1 MENLILK
8 ILQLIQKVWIKMT
21 LVNTR
26 AAFEK
31 AVTDAVVAA
40 DNTVSVVYDNVT
52 FVTPGKTKKYVVMMI
67 NYTQAT
73 LQNQGASTDFYS
85 GVVQCNVYVPKS
97 KGTSV
102 LSAISESVI
111 DGFISVN
118 ASNYSDTFSVK
129 PRVQD
134 INGPTMLE
142 IEDRSHF
149 VGVISCQFSANA

>member
-97 KGTSV
+97 KGTAV

-111 DGFISVN
+111 DGLTSVN
-118 ASNYSDTFSVK
+118 APGYSDTFSVK

-149 VGVISCQFSANA
+149 VGIISCQFSANA